1 MTISAAVHE
10 RQSRAADKAWITIRE
25 KRIAQ
30 IKAKNESIEDYLFHK
45 DMRTVFQGRYRINPP
60 LIKPSK
66 LTWIEKGGV
75 GKELSD
81 GWAINYAVG
90 CTHGCRFCYVD
101 QIHKKY
107 GAKRVGRGVN
117 RSWGNYFYIPE
128 NIDEAIEKT
137 NWKRWKGV
145 EVMMSSTHD
154 PYLPQLTKITRKIL
168 ESALPYGVK
177 FCIQTRSPLVI
188 RDLKF
193 LSEFKD
199 LVRVQ
204 ISVATMNH
212 ALAQLIEPRVADP
225 EARFEILR
233 KAKDYG
239 LDTGVIL
246 APIFPA
252 VKVRPDFEADLR
264 EMARELVEI
273 GPDHIFGEC
282 LHTRGSNLGEL
293 ELALGERVN
302 VNGFDTIIERKF
314 NSIMRE
320 FHLKGR
326 WWGEHKGHVK

>member
-1 MTISAAVHE
+1 MTISLSVSE
-10 RQSRAADKAWITIRE
+10 RQKRAAEKAWITIRK
-25 KRIAQ
+25 KRIAK
-30 IKAKNESIEDYLFHK
+30 IKEKNESIEEYLFHK
-45 DMRTVFQGRYRINPP
+45 DMRTVLQGTYRINPP

-90 CTHGCRFCYVD
+90 CTHACRFCYVD

-107 GAKRVGRGVN
+107 GEKRVGRGVN
-117 RSWGNYFYIPE
+117 RSWGNYFYIPY

-137 NWKRWKGV
+137 KWERWKGV

-168 ESALPYGVK
+168 EEALPHGVR

-188 RDLKF
+188 KDLEF

-199 LVRVQ
+199 TVRVQ
-204 ISVATMNH
+204 ISIATMNH
-212 ALAQLIEPRVADP
+212 DLSHLIEPRVADP
-225 EARFEILR
+225 ESRLEIIK
-233 KAKDYG
+233 KAKELG

-246 APIFPA
+246 APIFPS
-252 VKVRPDFEADLR
+252 VKVRPDYEKDLR
-264 EMARELVEI
+264 DMAKLLSEI
-273 GPDHIFGEC
+273 RPDHIYGEC
-282 LHTRGSNLGEL
+282 LHTRGSNIGEL
-293 ELALGERVN
+293 EQALGERVS
-302 VNGFDTIIERKF
+302 VEGLDYVIERRFKAVM
-314 NSIMRE
+314 SE

-326 WWGEHKGHVK
+326 WWREHP